1 MPSFVLHPPAWL
13 LVLGTL
19 AGAVVMLMWRS
30 HEGRRPVTP
39 RTILIPPLG
48 MATGLSMF
56 AVPATRVPAIWAI
69 AALALGAVVF
79 AIPLL
84 RTSRLVRQDE
94 QVLVQ
99 RSRAFVAILL
109 ALVAARFGL
118 RTWIEQYVS
127 SPQTG
132 ALFFLLAFGAI
143 VRWRVTMWFD
153 YRRLVEDRGKTGADE
168 MARVGARG
176 LCVVDTAAARS
187 GRERGVACPDGAG
200 R

>member
-1 MPSFVLHPPAWL
+1 MPAFVLHPPTWL

-19 AGAVVMLMWRS
+19 AGAVVMLMWRA
-30 HEGRRPVTP
+30 HEGRRAVTP
-39 RTILIPPLG
+39 RSILIPPLG
-48 MATGLSMF
+48 MATGFSMF
-56 AVPATRVPAIWAI
+56 AVPATRVPVMWAI
-69 AALALGAVVF
+69 AALVLGAVVF
-79 AIPLL
+79 AIPLV

-94 QVLVQ
+94 NVMVQ

-109 ALVAARFGL
+109 ALVAVRFGL

-153 YRRLVEDRGKTGADE
+153 YRRLVPGGWELTSSA
-168 MARVGARG
+168 
-176 LCVVDTAAARS
+176 
-187 GRERGVACPDGAG
+187 
-200 R
+200 

>member
-1 MPSFVLHPPAWL
+1 MPSFILHPPTWL

-19 AGAVVMLMWRS
+19 VGAVVVLIWRA
-30 HEGRRPVTP
+30 HEGRRAVTP
-39 RTILIPPLG
+39 RTILIPPIG

-56 AVPATRVPAIWAI
+56 AVPATRVPVMWAI
-69 AALALGAVVF
+69 AALTLGAVVF

-84 RTSRLVRQDE
+84 RTSRLVRQGE

-109 ALVAARFGL
+109 ALVAVRFGL

-132 ALFFLLAFGAI
+132 AMFYLLAFGAI

-153 YRRLVEDRGKTGADE
+153 YRRLVSTPAPC
-168 MARVGARG
+168 A
-176 LCVVDTAAARS
+176 LAAL
-187 GRERGVACPDGAG
+187 
-200 R
+200 